1 MSNPNI
7 NQFAQTPVQGQIDL
21 SYPGNSTVTGRVSN
35 SQATALI
42 AGQAVIGDNATP
54 GATFDGPPPVLAMTA
69 NSQPCLG
76 FVVRNIKD
84 QSFAANAR
92 LELALDGACL
102 YVTSSAANSGAIN
115 RFGPVEFDFATNTV
129 LAWGGVNPICGY
141 AYDASINAGDV
152 FRILVRSPQLGTASS
167 GNGVRTINITKT
179 LAQIN
184 AGGSLISGIAGKAI
198 TVLDYTARVNGASF
212 AGGTNIKLQS
222 SNGTPVVVATMVEAD
237 LVTTAVLKPTSG
249 STVLGAGFSV
259 PLGSGDGLN
268 IASTGTHTTATG
280 ITLTLTYTQA

>member
-21 SYPGNSTVTGRVSN
+21 SYPGNSTVTGRTSN
-35 SQATALI
+35 SQVTALI

-69 NSQPCLG
+69 NNQPCLG

-84 QSFAANAR
+84 QSFPANAR

-141 AYDASINAGDV
+141 AYDAALNAGDV
-152 FRILVRSPQLGTASS
+152 FRILVRSPQLSS
-167 GNGVRTINITKT
+167 SNTSSSPRV
-179 LAQIN
+179 AQFTVTQAQVN
-184 AGGSLISGIAGKAI
+184 AGLVIIPAI
-198 TVLDYTARVNGASF
+198 TGKSVTVTNFQMQTTGTF
-212 AGGTNIKLQS
+212 ATGTSIELEDT
-222 SNGTPVVVATMVEAD
+222 NGTPVAVATVVTAD
-237 LVTTAVLKPTSG
+237 LANVNFPG
-249 STVLGAGFSV
+249 
-259 PLGSGDGLN
+259 
-268 IASTGTHTTATG
+268 ATG
-280 ITLTLTYTQA
+280 VTMGVGFGQPLTLSKGLQIVKNGSAFTGGTNVLLTLTYTQA